1 MFTTFGSKATV
12 LVPCVEPKLVPAIV
26 TSVPTAPEVGF
37 RFVMLG
43 VDNTV
48 KLAPLLA
55 TPPTVT
61 TTFTFPG
68 VAAVGTGTTMLASFQ
83 LVGVAAAPL
92 NVIVLVPAVGWKPA
106 PWIITAAPIAAAAG
120 DKNWIVAA
128 LLGAACPP
136 TV

>member
-1 MFTTFGSKATV
+1 M
-12 LVPCVEPKLVPAIV
+12 VPAIV